1 MEVVLVGT
9 GGETGWP
16 EPGCRCASC
25 ASARAAGR
33 ARSPAAVRIDGD
45 PIPDKPGRPG
55 DRLDLGGHII
65 ELHAGA
71 GPGRIAWSVTGRD
84 GARLLYAPVGIERGA
99 PSAAPAAVPFGLVVL
114 GPGPDGIASIAR
126 ALARQRAV
134 AAVTDQTDV
143 VVTGLGHDDPP
154 PATFDRL
161 LAAWGAR
168 TVPDGT
174 VVQVRALP
182 CASGR
187 SRPRLTGRTLVLG
200 GARSGKSA
208 FAEDLLRAEP
218 RVTYLAAGGARAQDA
233 DWVARVAAHRR
244 RRPPGWIT
252 EETTDVS
259 TVLAAATCPVLLDC
273 LGTWLAAR
281 VDHHDAWDDPHA
293 LGAVDADMA
302 DLVAT
307 WRALD
312 VPVVAV
318 SNEVG
323 SGVVP
328 AAASGRL
335 FRDLLGRLN
344 GDIAAQSETVLMTV
358 AGLTIPLRTPA

>member
-9 GGETGWP
+9 GGDAGWP
-16 EPGCRCASC
+16 EPGCHCASC
-25 ASARAAGR
+25 LPARAAGR
-33 ARSPAAVRIDGD
+33 ARAPAAIRLDGAL
-45 PIPDKPGRPG
+45 IPDEPGRPG
-55 DRLDLGGHII
+55 DHLALGGHVVD
-65 ELHAGA
+65 LHPGARAG
-71 GPGRIAWSVTGRD
+71 RVAWSVTGRD
-84 GARLLYAPVGIERGA
+84 GARLLYAPAGIAREASPRATG
-99 PSAAPAAVPFGLVVL
+99 PFGLVVL

-126 ALARQRAV
+126 TLAEQRAV
-134 AAVTDQTDV
+134 AAVTDQTDL

-168 TVPDGT
+168 IVPDGT
-174 VVQVRALP
+174 PVHVPTLP
-182 CASGR
+182 SAAGPA
-187 SRPRLTGRTLVLG
+187 RPRLTGRTLVLG

-218 RVTYLAAGGARAQDA
+218 RVTYLAAGGPRTQDA
-233 DWVARVAAHRR
+233 EWLARVAAHRG
-244 RRPPGWIT
+244 RRPEGWST
-252 EETTDVS
+252 EETTDVAA
-259 TVLAAATCPVLLDC
+259 VLAAATNPVLVDC

-281 VDHHDAWDDPHA
+281 VDHHDAWDEPCA
-293 LGAVDADMA
+293 LGAVDADLA
-302 DLVAT
+302 ELVAT
-307 WRALD
+307 WRALT

-344 GDIAAQSETVLMTV
+344 NQLAAQSETVLLTV
-358 AGLTIPLRTPA
+358 AGLTVPLRTPA